1 MSADT
6 LLPPR
11 RLSISTFA
19 RVVLTLT
26 IFATTSRADLILNLT
41 GSVGSNV
48 INYEASG
55 SVTVTRAVT
64 STISGLGLAPLA
76 PSAGTTAAW
85 ISTFDNDLGDI
96 LNDAMNTSLNDDLAL
111 SNGGV
116 SYRRNGVQFGILDLI
131 DFDGSATLG
140 GDDVELDTLG
150 SVNYP
155 ALVAG
160 DIVSWTGSGTFTL
173 EDGETWETLFNTAT
187 TSVQSFSNP
196 IDGGNYTV
204 NIQTIQTI
212 LPAPTCEPLD
222 FIGDNVD
229 VNFTFSNNLVAETGT
244 PPFPR
249 NRNVN
254 ATGAAD
260 VSVQIG
266 IPGTEN
272 NGNAGLTLD
281 LDIQQERIRVQGFG
295 SAGATATWTYTI
307 TNLDAPSFPGG
318 LPVAFVASGTGNY
331 TLDSATTNSITI
343 SGDQDSGHIIVHFL
357 TDTFVDAAADY
368 TITND
373 VAPVGI
379 VPSAG
384 DTVTWNGTNGGP
396 VAGLIFGT
404 NAFTTVQAAVNA
416 AEEGCTVHIADGTY
430 QQGAEIFVTKSLTLQ
445 GDGSIST
452 TLDGNN
458 AYRVI
463 DLPNSPIDV
472 ILDGLTVTHGDPGNA
487 PGGGIRNQGATLTI
501 SNSTI
506 SGNSATAG
514 GGIRNQG
521 ILTISNST
529 ISENLGFSG
538 GGGVNNSGTLTATQ
552 CTFSGNNGGA
562 PVGAGGGILSN
573 GTFFLSQCTVMGN
586 FAAAGGG
593 INRSGGSATIYNS
606 IIAGNTAASSGPDV
620 IGTFT
625 SNGKNFIGDKSDSTG
640 FAADLTFS
648 TGQTIA
654 DLLDVNLAD
663 NGGPTLTHALLPG
676 SPAIDAGNNA
686 DIPADALDLDGDF
699 DTTEAAPFDQRGGGF
714 PRLLDGDSNGSSL
727 VDIGAIEFLCDT
739 YVDQAG
745 DYTITNDVAPAGI
758 SSGDTVT
765 WNGTSGGPVP
775 NLIFGTSAFDSVQAA
790 VDAAGDGCT
799 VHIADGTYQEGAQID
814 VAKSLTLQG
823 DGDIST
829 TLDGNNAYRVIDLPN
844 SPIDVVLDGLT
855 ITRGRPAAGSGGG
868 IRNRG
873 ATLKISN
880 ATISD
885 SGGGIYNQNSG
896 TVSISNTTISDN
908 TGIQGGGILN
918 TNNGTV
924 TIFNSTISGNSATG
938 GFGGGG
944 IYNEN
949 NGVVSVFN
957 STISGNSTL
966 ISAINGGGGILTA
979 AGGGLT
985 LAHCTITGN
994 STPVSGGGIRR
1005 LAGPATIHN
1014 CIIAGNTAS
1023 FSGPDVFGTFT
1034 SSGSNFIGDPS
1045 GSGSFGSD
1053 LTFGTTST
1061 TIADL
1066 LDVNLADN
1074 GGPTLTHSLISGSP
1088 AIDTGNNADIPADT
1102 LDIDGDMDTTEAAP
1116 YDQRGS
1122 GFPRLLDGDSNGSS
1136 LVDIGAIEFLCDTYV
1151 DQAGDYTIDV
1161 NHGATPLPTPGDIVT
1176 WKPGTPDEVTGLT
1189 FGVNAFDSVQDAIDA
1204 AGDGCTVFIA
1214 DGTFQESAE
1223 ITINKDLT
1231 LQGDGSNMTDIDG
1244 ANSRRVINIGAG
1256 GHSITFRDIQVSNG
1270 TNSSGN
1276 GSGVLLGANSS
1287 LTLLGC
1293 DVNANKANGLGN
1305 GAGVYVDNGASLT
1318 AVNTIFRKNN
1328 ATNSGGGIYN
1338 LGGTV
1343 DITNATFFDNRATFQ
1358 TGAAIYNDTATASV
1372 TLSSCTLSRNER
1384 KPALFNNLGSITLNN
1399 TIVAGNGVGLPSLP
1413 PSVDVEGAFISN
1425 GSNFIGDP
1433 TGATG
1438 FGSDMT
1444 FANTGT
1450 VLSDLIGLL
1459 ISGSSTFYFP
1469 LAADSPALEM
1479 GNNSDLPADAFDVD
1493 GDFDTTEALPTDQRG
1508 VGFPRIEGINTDI
1521 GAFEGLFNDTILVT
1535 TDLDE
1540 DNGDPDPNTGNGTSL
1555 REAINFANSLPGL
1568 QTIEFST
1575 APGSP
1580 FADDFA
1586 DFVFVDSGQIVISD
1600 SIEIIGPGAS
1610 KLTLDGGNNNR
1621 IFRIDGTPPLN
1632 VLIEGLRFQGGYA
1645 NGPGEDGYG
1654 GAIYVG
1660 GVGTALGIDVD
1671 LKDVEFVNNSAL
1683 KGGGFAF
1690 SDAIGTLTV
1699 EGCLFEGNYATTEAG
1714 GLAFYSG
1721 QQFLCSNSTYTNN
1734 ATDGDAGGLM
1744 LTAFTNL
1751 RNVTVAGNIA
1761 DANSDGGG
1769 SDIAGGICI
1778 GATTTVI
1785 ANNCLIAGNTRTQDM
1800 PFDFDDIQGN
1810 NITSP
1815 SHNFVSDPG
1824 SAGGIMH
1831 GTSGNIVGDG
1841 SGGIVPPNQVFL
1853 TTGFDDFYPEIQD
1866 NGGVTGTLSLV
1877 QNSPAIDNASPSLLA
1892 GLST

>member
-140 GDDVELDTLG
+140 GDDVELDTFG

-222 FIGDNVD
+222 FVGDNVD
-229 VNFTFSNNLVAETGT
+229 IDFTFSNTVVLETGT

-249 NRNVN
+249 NQNVN
-254 ATGAAD
+254 ATGAVD
-260 VSVQIG
+260 VNVQIG

-272 NGNAGLTLD
+272 DGNSGLTLA
-281 LDIQQERIRVQGFG
+281 LDIQEDRLQVFGFG
-295 SAGATATWTYTI
+295 GAGAAATWTFTI
-307 TNLDAPSFPGG
+307 NNLDAPGFPGG
-318 LPVAFVASGTGNY
+318 LPAAFVASSSGNY

-343 SGDQDSGHIIVHFL
+343 SGDQNDDHIIVHFL
-357 TDTFVDAAADY
+357 TDTFVDTAADY

-404 NAFTTVQAAVNA
+404 NAFTTVQAAINA
-416 AEEGCTVHIADGTY
+416 AEE
-430 QQGAEIFVTKSLTLQ
+430 
-445 GDGSIST
+445 
-452 TLDGNN
+452 
-458 AYRVI
+458 
-463 DLPNSPIDV
+463 
-472 ILDGLTVTHGDPGNA
+472 
-487 PGGGIRNQGATLTI
+487 
-501 SNSTI
+501 
-506 SGNSATAG
+506 
-514 GGIRNQG
+514 
-521 ILTISNST
+521 
-529 ISENLGFSG
+529 
-538 GGGVNNSGTLTATQ
+538 
-552 CTFSGNNGGA
+552 
-562 PVGAGGGILSN
+562 
-573 GTFFLSQCTVMGN
+573 
-586 FAAAGGG
+586 
-593 INRSGGSATIYNS
+593 
-606 IIAGNTAASSGPDV
+606 
-620 IGTFT
+620 
-625 SNGKNFIGDKSDSTG
+625 
-640 FAADLTFS
+640 
-648 TGQTIA
+648 
-654 DLLDVNLAD
+654 
-663 NGGPTLTHALLPG
+663 
-676 SPAIDAGNNA
+676 
-686 DIPADALDLDGDF
+686 
-699 DTTEAAPFDQRGGGF
+699 
-714 PRLLDGDSNGSSL
+714 
-727 VDIGAIEFLCDT
+727 
-739 YVDQAG
+739 
-745 DYTITNDVAPAGI
+745 
-758 SSGDTVT
+758 
-765 WNGTSGGPVP
+765 
-775 NLIFGTSAFDSVQAA
+775 
-790 VDAAGDGCT
+790 GCT

-814 VAKSLTLQG
+814 IAKSLTLQG

-855 ITRGRPAAGSGGG
+855 VTRGRPAAGSGGG

-979 AGGGLT
+979 TGGGLT
-985 LAHCTITGN
+985 VAHCTITGN
-994 STPVSGGGIRR
+994 STNVSGGGIHR

-1023 FSGPDVFGTFT
+1023 SSGPDVSGTFT
-1034 SSGSNFIGDPS
+1034 SNGSNFIGDP
-1045 GSGSFGSD
+1045 GGATGFGSD

-1066 LDVNLADN
+1066 LDVTLADN
-1074 GGPTLTHSLISGSP
+1074 GGPTLTHALISGSP

-1116 YDQRGS
+1116 FDQRGN

-1214 DGTFQESAE
+1214 DGTFQE
-1223 ITINKDLT
+1223 
-1231 LQGDGSNMTDIDG
+1231 
-1244 ANSRRVINIGAG
+1244 
-1256 GHSITFRDIQVSNG
+1256 
-1270 TNSSGN
+1270 
-1276 GSGVLLGANSS
+1276 
-1287 LTLLGC
+1287 
-1293 DVNANKANGLGN
+1293 
-1305 GAGVYVDNGASLT
+1305 
-1318 AVNTIFRKNN
+1318 
-1328 ATNSGGGIYN
+1328 
-1338 LGGTV
+1338 
-1343 DITNATFFDNRATFQ
+1343 
-1358 TGAAIYNDTATASV
+1358 
-1372 TLSSCTLSRNER
+1372 
-1384 KPALFNNLGSITLNN
+1384 
-1399 TIVAGNGVGLPSLP
+1399 
-1413 PSVDVEGAFISN
+1413 
-1425 GSNFIGDP
+1425 
-1433 TGATG
+1433 
-1438 FGSDMT
+1438 
-1444 FANTGT
+1444 
-1450 VLSDLIGLL
+1450 
-1459 ISGSSTFYFP
+1459 
-1469 LAADSPALEM
+1469 
-1479 GNNSDLPADAFDVD
+1479 
-1493 GDFDTTEALPTDQRG
+1493 
-1508 VGFPRIEGINTDI
+1508 
-1521 GAFEGLFNDTILVT
+1521 
-1535 TDLDE
+1535 
-1540 DNGDPDPNTGNGTSL
+1540 
-1555 REAINFANSLPGL
+1555 
-1568 QTIEFST
+1568 
-1575 APGSP
+1575 
-1580 FADDFA
+1580 
-1586 DFVFVDSGQIVISD
+1586 
-1600 SIEIIGPGAS
+1600 
-1610 KLTLDGGNNNR
+1610 
-1621 IFRIDGTPPLN
+1621 
-1632 VLIEGLRFQGGYA
+1632 
-1645 NGPGEDGYG
+1645 
-1654 GAIYVG
+1654 
-1660 GVGTALGIDVD
+1660 
-1671 LKDVEFVNNSAL
+1671 
-1683 KGGGFAF
+1683 
-1690 SDAIGTLTV
+1690 
-1699 EGCLFEGNYATTEAG
+1699 
-1714 GLAFYSG
+1714 
-1721 QQFLCSNSTYTNN
+1721 
-1734 ATDGDAGGLM
+1734 
-1744 LTAFTNL
+1744 
-1751 RNVTVAGNIA
+1751 
-1761 DANSDGGG
+1761 
-1769 SDIAGGICI
+1769 
-1778 GATTTVI
+1778 
-1785 ANNCLIAGNTRTQDM
+1785 
-1800 PFDFDDIQGN
+1800 
-1810 NITSP
+1810 
-1815 SHNFVSDPG
+1815 
-1824 SAGGIMH
+1824 
-1831 GTSGNIVGDG
+1831 
-1841 SGGIVPPNQVFL
+1841 
-1853 TTGFDDFYPEIQD
+1853 
-1866 NGGVTGTLSLV
+1866 
-1877 QNSPAIDNASPSLLA
+1877 
-1892 GLST
+1892 